1 VTLQEQAPLLAVDT
15 RAGKDSNSAA
25 GDSNLG

>member
-1 VTLQEQAPLLAVDT
+1 MLQEQAPLLAVDT
-15 RAGKDSNSAA
+15 RAGEDSNTAA